1 MSAAESKLRLRQQRL
16 KAVHEMPLHVR
27 RAIVSVEV
35 VKRNLTAGDGAQEFV
50 HKVKLVD
57 KGRMHELL
65 ARHVGL
71 YEPEPLPAS
80 EVPAFVFTDTA
91 GIRVQ

>member
-1 MSAAESKLRLRQQRL
+1 LSRL
-16 KAVHEMPLHVR
+16 KPIHALPLAVR

-35 VKRNLTAGDGAQEFV
+35 VMKNLAAGDGVVEHIHQ
-50 HKVKLVD
+50 VKLID
-57 KGRMHELL
+57 KGRMHDLL

-71 YEPEPLPAS
+71 FEPERLPAS
-80 EVPAFVFTDTA
+80 QVPAFVFTDCA

>member
-1 MSAAESKLRLRQQRL
+1 VTGDEAASRGPY
-16 KAVHEMPLHVR
+16 HERGFSIYTTQVR

-35 VKRNLTAGDGAQEFV
+35 AKRNLAAGDGTQEYV
-50 HKVKLVD
+50 HKVKLID

-71 YEPEPLPAS
+71 FEPEPLPVS
-80 EVPAFVFTDTA
+80 LVPAFVFTDTA
-91 GIRVQ
+91 GIQVQ

>member
-1 MSAAESKLRLRQQRL
+1 MKRHHADRTTSAASQSTPHRSG
-16 KAVHEMPLHVR
+16 
-27 RAIVSVEV
+27 AIVSVEV
-35 VKRNLTAGDGAQEFV
+35 AKRNLAAGDGTQEYV
-50 HKVKLVD
+50 HKVKSID

-71 YEPEPLPAS
+71 FEPEPLPAS
-80 EVPAFVFTDTA
+80 NVPAFVFTDTA